1 MAEAKEDEKE
11 PQGPIPCSPCRGAG
25 KLNSNSG
32 GEPQEVD
39 CPWCEGSGV
48 FIEEHD
54 AQAAQRP
61 EGEAA
66 DDKPQPAVD

>member
-1 MAEAKEDEKE
+1 MAEAKEEAKE
-11 PQGPIPCSPCRGAG
+11 PEGPIPCSPCRGSG
-25 KLNSNSG
+25 KLTSTAG
-32 GEPQEVD
+32 GEPHQVD
-39 CPWCEGSGV
+39 GPWCEGSGV
-48 FIEEHD
+48 LIEEHD